1 VEAARAGE
9 AGAGFAVVAE
19 EVRNLALRAAD
30 AAKNTSSLIESTV
43 KKVKDGSALLGKT
56 NEEFKEV
63 AISSGKVAELIGEI
77 SAASNEQAQGIG
89 QVSKAISEMDKVVQ
103 QNAANAEESASAAE
117 EMNAQAETMK
127 GIAETL
133 GLLVGTNLASKSKN
147 GGSPL
152 APAKTPAARKQ
163 DTRIALPAP
172 VAVGRMRAGS
182 RKNPAGRGSREMSQ
196 NDSDFKD
203 F

>member
-1 VEAARAGE
+1 
-9 AGAGFAVVAE
+9 
-19 EVRNLALRAAD
+19 
-30 AAKNTSSLIESTV
+30 
-43 KKVKDGSALLGKT
+43 
-56 NEEFKEV
+56 V

-89 QVSKAISEMDKVVQ
+89 QVSKAVSEMDKVVQ

-133 GLLVGTNLASKSKN
+133 GLLVGTNLAAKSKN

-152 APAKTPAARKQ
+152 APAKTSATRKQ
-163 DTRIALPAP
+163 DKRIALPAP
-172 VAVGRMRAGS
+172 VAVAKMSAGS
-182 RKNPAGRGSREMSQ
+182 RKNPAGRGSMAVSP